1 MITAPGGIPGET
13 AKGWRIKN
21 PNTYDL
27 EFGFSC
33 MGYEIAG
40 GWGHAMAK
48 KGDGEP
54 IVMVGDGTYL
64 MMNSDIYSTV
74 LTGHK
79 MIVVVCDNGGYAV
92 INRLQ
97 KFKGVPG
104 FNNLHQ
110 GQPGEEP
117 FASISPSMPNRWAPP
132 CARCESLAD
141 LEAAL
146 EVGQD
151 HDRTTVISIVTDAF
165 AWVPGDADWDV
176 GVPEVSDA
184 RYRHIKNPLLK
195 LARQMVE
202 AGELGEITGF
212 RGIHAEDYMHDP
224 QSPWTWRIDPSGG
237 PGVIADLGSHI
248 IGMARFLL
256 GEIAEVS
263 ADVRTVIKQR
273 PVARGASEMKPV
285 EVDDVARILVQFG
298 RGCGGAIEAN
308 WIQTGRKMQLGF
320 ELTGE
325 KGSLVFTQ
333 ERLNELLYYKAG
345 GEARHMG
352 FTRIESGPQHEPYGG
367 FCVAGGHQLGFNDL
381 KTIEM
386 AEFLGGIAKGG
397 STGPDFREAYEIQKV
412 VEAAIASSRRRSWTK
427 V

>member
-1 MITAPGGIPGET
+1 MAKTLGIGLIGTGFMGKAHAIAYRTALSAFPDVPTPRLVAVADMNADAAAKAAHQYGFETSTGDWKALIANPAIQVVSITTPNSMHKGMAMAAIAAGKHVHCEKPLSPTLADSLEMVKAAE
-13 AKGWRIKN
+13 AKGV
-21 PNTYDL
+21 NTQ
-27 EFGFSC
+27 
-33 MGYEIAG
+33 
-40 GWGHAMAK
+40 
-48 KGDGEP
+48 
-54 IVMVGDGTYL
+54 V
-64 MMNSDIYSTV
+64 
-74 LTGHK
+74 
-79 MIVVVCDNGGYAV
+79 
-92 INRLQ
+92 
-97 KFKGVPG
+97 G
-104 FNNLHQ
+104 FN
-110 GQPGEEP
+110 
-117 FASISPSMPNRWAPP
+117 
-132 CARCESLAD
+132 
-141 LEAAL
+141 
-146 EVGQD
+146 
-151 HDRTTVISIVTDAF
+151 
-165 AWVPGDADWDV
+165 
-176 GVPEVSDA
+176 
-184 RYRHIKNPLLK
+184 YIKNPLLK

-256 GEIAEVS
+256 GDIAEVS

-273 PVARGASEMKPV
+273 PVARGSNDMKPV
-285 EVDDVARILVQFG
+285 EVDDVARILVNFR
-298 RGCGGAIEAN
+298 RGCGGTIEAN

-345 GEARHMG
+345 SDPRHMG
-352 FTRIESGPQHEPYGG
+352 FTRIEAGPQHPPYGG

-386 AEFLGGIAKGG
+386 AEFLGAIGKGQK
-397 STGPDFREAYEIQKV
+397 SGPDFREAYEIQKV
-412 VEAAIASSRRRSWTK
+412 VEAAISSSKSRTWAT

>member
-1 MITAPGGIPGET
+1 MTKTIGIGLIGTGFMGKAHAIAYRTALSAFPDIPTPRLVAVADVNGDAAAKAAHQYGFESSTGDWKSLIANPAIQVVSITTPNSMHKEMALAAIAAGKHVHCEKPLSPTLADSLEMVKAAE
-13 AKGWRIKN
+13 AKG
-21 PNTYDL
+21 
-27 EFGFSC
+27 
-33 MGYEIAG
+33 
-40 GWGHAMAK
+40 
-48 KGDGEP
+48 
-54 IVMVGDGTYL
+54 
-64 MMNSDIYSTV
+64 
-74 LTGHK
+74 
-79 MIVVVCDNGGYAV
+79 VCTQV
-92 INRLQ
+92 
-97 KFKGVPG
+97 G
-104 FNNLHQ
+104 FN
-110 GQPGEEP
+110 
-117 FASISPSMPNRWAPP
+117 
-132 CARCESLAD
+132 
-141 LEAAL
+141 
-146 EVGQD
+146 
-151 HDRTTVISIVTDAF
+151 
-165 AWVPGDADWDV
+165 
-176 GVPEVSDA
+176 
-184 RYRHIKNPLLK
+184 YIKNPLLK
-195 LARQMVE
+195 LARKMVE
-202 AGELGEITGF
+202 SGELGEITGF

-273 PVARGASEMKPV
+273 PTERGGKNMKAV
-285 EVDDVARILVQFG
+285 EVDDVARILVNFG
-298 RGCGGAIEAN
+298 RGCGGTIEAN

-345 GEARHMG
+345 GEAKHMG
-352 FTRIESGPQHEPYGG
+352 FTRIEAGPQHEPYGG

-386 AEFLGGIAKGG
+386 AEFLAGIAKGK

-412 VEAAIASSRRRSWTK
+412 VEAAIASSKSRGWLT